1 MTGTAPAIPL
11 RRRGGSRADPQL
23 AEQEARKPTIILVN
37 DPLQEGYKGQAV
49 VRAPDSG
56 TLPLLA
62 EELSVSKETVET
74 GRVRVAT
81 RTRER
86 EALIDEDLARER
98 VEIETVPIGSRI
110 DAVPE
115 ARQEGDTTIIP
126 IVEEVLVVKR
136 PLVLKEEVRIRRVR
150 TTDHH
155 KETVK
160 LRYQEAV
167 VTRHPDDTGKS
178 DTGSG
183 GRQIPSGSDAIEEE
197 AKEK

>member
-1 MTGTAPAIPL
+1 MPTWRRHAGVAMRDTVMTV
-11 RRRGGSRADPQL
+11 DYD
-23 AEQEARKPTIILVN
+23 K
-37 DPLQEGYKGQAV
+37 DPLQKDHEGQTV
-49 VRAPDSG
+49 TRAPESAA
-56 TLPLLA
+56 LPLLA

-126 IVEEVLVVKR
+126 IVEEVLVVER
-136 PLVLKEEVRIRRVR
+136 QLVLKEEVRIRRVR
-150 TTDHH
+150 TTEHH

-167 VTRHPDDTGKS
+167 VTRQPGDTGKS

-183 GRQIPSGSDAIEEE
+183 ERQIPNGSDAIEEE

>member
-1 MTGTAPAIPL
+1 MDAHLAPP
-11 RRRGGSRADPQL
+11 RRRRDVRHRHDGRLRQGDENQTV
-23 AEQEARKPTIILVN
+23 E
-37 DPLQEGYKGQAV
+37 
-49 VRAPDSG
+49 RAPDSA

-126 IVEEVLVVKR
+126 IVEEVLVVER
-136 PLVLKEEVRIRRVR
+136 QLVLKEEVRIRRVR
-150 TTDHH
+150 TTEHH

-167 VTRHPDDTGKS
+167 VTRHPGDTGKS

-183 GRQIPSGSDAIEEE
+183 GRQIPNGSDAIEEE
-197 AKEK
+197 AREK

>member
-1 MTGTAPAIPL
+1 VSVATGARDRARAALRDTVMTGN
-11 RRRGGSRADPQL
+11 RDS
-23 AEQEARKPTIILVN
+23 N
-37 DPLQEGYKGQAV
+37 SLQEGDEGQAAE
-49 VRAPDSG
+49 RSLDSAI
-56 TLPLLA
+56 LQVLA

-86 EALIDEDLARER
+86 EALVDEDLACER
-98 VEIETVPIGSRI
+98 VEIERVPVGVRI

-115 ARQEGDTTIIP
+115 QRQEGDTTIIP
-126 IVEEVLVVKR
+126 VVEEVLFVER
-136 PLVLKEEVRIRRVR
+136 RLVLKEEVRIRRVR

-155 KETVK
+155 KETVM

-167 VTRHPDDTGKS
+167 VTRHPGETGKA
-178 DTGSG
+178 DTESVSVSG
-183 GRQIPSGSDAIEEE
+183 ETNPRGVIDAIEEE

>member
-1 MTGTAPAIPL
+1 MPAWRRAGAAMRDTVMTVNCDG
-11 RRRGGSRADPQL
+11 DPRQKDD
-23 AEQEARKPTIILVN
+23 ES
-37 DPLQEGYKGQAV
+37 QAV
-49 VRAPDSG
+49 RRAPDSA
-56 TLPLLA
+56 TLPLAA

-126 IVEEVLVVKR
+126 IVEEVLVVER
-136 PLVLKEEVRIRRVR
+136 QLVLKEEVRIRRVR
-150 TTDHH
+150 TTEHH

-167 VTRHPDDTGKS
+167 VTRQPGDTGKS
-178 DTGSG
+178 DTGSVSTLG
-183 GRQIPSGSDAIEEE
+183 ADKSRTGVDAIEEE

>member
-1 MTGTAPAIPL
+1 MPTWRRHAGAAMRDTVMTVNRDSDPLRKDGEDQTVESAPA
-11 RRRGGSRADPQL
+11 
-23 AEQEARKPTIILVN
+23 
-37 DPLQEGYKGQAV
+37 
-49 VRAPDSG
+49 SG
-56 TLPLLA
+56 TLSLLA

-110 DAVPE
+110 DAIPE
-115 ARQEGDTTIIP
+115 VRREGDTTIIP
-126 IVEEVLVVKR
+126 IVEEILVVER
-136 PLVLKEEVRIRRVR
+136 RLVLKEEVRIRRVR

-155 KETVK
+155 RETVK

-167 VTRHPDDTGKS
+167 VTRHPGDTGKA

-183 GRQIPSGSDAIEEE
+183 GRRIPNWSDAIEEE